1 MVMDGKMVQ
10 RVRPQVSG
18 IFSFYSIKR
27 DLLPTRVRR
36 WSCLGGSL
44 SITCGSGV
52 STKVLVLII
61 VEIVQRVETPAR
73 VAGWW

>member
-27 DLLPTRVRR
+27 DPLPTRVRR

-44 SITCGSGV
+44 PISCGSGV
-52 STKVLVLII
+52 STKVLVLIL

-73 VAGWW
+73 VAGWR